1 MIQHFFFVLSRCD
14 VVLGKGTFFIL
25 HAASMPPD
33 RITLTHTHAQTRKE
47 DSSLDSKERESGANK
62 WRAALAFFP
71 SCCRSFLGVGI
82 DVLTLM
88 HGSGAAETTTTAFT
102 YTPASH

>member
-1 MIQHFFFVLSRCD
+1 MWFGLSTPT
-14 VVLGKGTFFIL
+14 VVG
-25 HAASMPPD
+25 
-33 RITLTHTHAQTRKE
+33 KE
-47 DSSLDSKERESGANK
+47 DRGKMSYQERESGANK